1 MQFSGPKKRVIDTVN
16 ALLERSGQSFPVK
29 HISNSPNSVE
39 VYDVEHWPDSFNTL
53 LLHDFPSMVVSFDTS
68 TASLSGFVITLEWK
82 QFIDASE
89 WVGVLVHIIVFVLCL
104 FGVVHTVLESFH
116 SVSHSDM
123 QNMKEFYQMARNSSS
138 DDVASFLLAEQ
149 LRVVMSQ
156 SDL

>member
-1 MQFSGPKKRVIDTVN
+1 MQFSGTKERVIVTVN

-29 HISNSPNSVE
+29 HMSNSLNSVE

-82 QFIDASE
+82 KLVDASE
-89 WVGVLVHIIVFVLCL
+89 WVGILVHIIVFVLFL
-104 FGVVHTVLESFH
+104 VGVVHIVLGSFH

-123 QNMKEFYQMARNSSS
+123 LNMKAFYQMARNSSS
-138 DDVASFLLAEQ
+138 DEVASFLLAKQ